1 MKRYLISMTSVLLC
15 VILLIELLPLSVC
28 AAEKSDWKRVVST
41 PRITFLNE
49 MGVPLAEELT
59 DLYVGEDGLCF
70 DESKVSYGEIKEL
83 DYASVQLNFR
93 YVDYN
98 YYVDEDQIDESGV
111 IQGLQAIARLEFG
124 DESMEES
131 YIGFSRDAKSGYLIA
146 DIEFKEVNPFV
157 DENDEVSL
165 FIQYVSSYG
174 EKTVTY
180 KAELEYVFS
189 QRIQPPPPEEIEKED
204 EKLEVEI
211 IFPEPP
217 QKEEEEPSIRTETPY
232 ILVEKCRIND
242 DVQSVVAGS
251 GFTLN
256 LQLRNTHKR
265 MSLDNVRMQ
274 VDMPAGLRLE
284 HAGNSFYLGD
294 MEEAGVLETSLSFY
308 AVATAEMEDYHIILT
323 FDYEYVDDDTRRFET
338 AKVEVTVPLRQPLEL
353 IVDPI
358 QVPSTVECGTEQN
371 FYSPYANH
379 SHSTMYH
386 VTVNLETELF
396 AKEKVFHLGNLEAGE
411 GGSLKFTLLTAA
423 AGTVPVQVT
432 YTYENELGQVF
443 SKNTSFELSCVEPE
457 EEEGIEEN
465 KEPYVTTLP
474 QETTKDA
481 EQKPYVVLLGLTAC
495 AFLAVLLVLYG
506 NMKKE
511 Q

>member
-1 MKRYLISMTSVLLC
+1 MRQRIVSMFSVLLC
-15 VILLIELLPLSVC
+15 VLLLIGLLPLSVW

-59 DLYVGEDGLCF
+59 NLYVGEDGLHF
-70 DESKVSYGEIKEL
+70 DESKVSYGEMKEL
-83 DYASVQLNFR
+83 DYASVQLNFC

-98 YYVDEDQIDESGV
+98 YYVDEEQIDESGM
-111 IQGLQAIARLEFG
+111 IQGLQAIARLEYG
-124 DESMEES
+124 DESIEES

-146 DIEFKEVNPFV
+146 DIEFKKVNPFV
-157 DENDEVSL
+157 DENDKVSL

-174 EKTVTY
+174 GEAVTY
-180 KAELEYVFS
+180 KADLEYVFS
-189 QRIQPPPPEEIEKED
+189 QRIQLPPPEEIEKED

-211 IFPEPP
+211 IFPELP
-217 QKEEEEPSIRTETPY
+217 QEEEPSIRTETPY
-232 ILVEKCRIND
+232 ILVESCRIND
-242 DVQSVVAGS
+242 DVQSVIAGS

-274 VDMPAGLRLE
+274 VDTPMGLRLE
-284 HAGNSFYLGD
+284 HAGNNFYLGD
-294 MEEAGVLETSLSFY
+294 MEENGVLETSLSFY
-308 AVATAEMEDYHIILT
+308 SMAAAEMEDYRIVLT

-353 IVDPI
+353 IIDSI
-358 QVPSTVECGTEQN
+358 QVPATVECGIEQS

-411 GGSLKFTLLTAA
+411 GGSLKFTLLTAEV
-423 AGTVPVQVT
+423 GTVPVQVT

-443 SKNTSFELSCVEPE
+443 SKNTRFELNCVEPE
-457 EEEGIEEN
+457 EEEVIEES

-474 QETTKDA
+474 QETPRDA
-481 EQKPYVVLLGLTAC
+481 EQKPYVVLLGLATC
-495 AFLAVLLVLYG
+495 AFLAVLLALYS

>member
-1 MKRYLISMTSVLLC
+1 MKRYIISMTSVLLC

-98 YYVDEDQIDESGV
+98 YYVNEDQIDESGV

-189 QRIQPPPPEEIEKED
+189 QRIQPPPPEEIEK
-204 EKLEVEI
+204 
-211 IFPEPP
+211 
-217 QKEEEEPSIRTETPY
+217 
-232 ILVEKCRIND
+232 
-242 DVQSVVAGS
+242 DV
-251 GFTLN
+251 LN
-256 LQLRNTHKR
+256 
-265 MSLDNVRMQ
+265 
-274 VDMPAGLRLE
+274 
-284 HAGNSFYLGD
+284 
-294 MEEAGVLETSLSFY
+294 
-308 AVATAEMEDYHIILT
+308 
-323 FDYEYVDDDTRRFET
+323 
-338 AKVEVTVPLRQPLEL
+338 
-353 IVDPI
+353 
-358 QVPSTVECGTEQN
+358 
-371 FYSPYANH
+371 
-379 SHSTMYH
+379 
-386 VTVNLETELF
+386 
-396 AKEKVFHLGNLEAGE
+396 
-411 GGSLKFTLLTAA
+411 KF
-423 AGTVPVQVT
+423 
-432 YTYENELGQVF
+432 
-443 SKNTSFELSCVEPE
+443 KK
-457 EEEGIEEN
+457 GI
-465 KEPYVTTLP
+465 
-474 QETTKDA
+474 
-481 EQKPYVVLLGLTAC
+481 
-495 AFLAVLLVLYG
+495 
-506 NMKKE
+506 
-511 Q
+511 